1 MAVAFSAFVT
11 ASIVRAEP
19 IASMTSAAMAATW
32 GAAAEVP
39 QKGSRTLVDT
49 QSTPVTSGLGR
60 AWNVGNTIDDGPAEL
75 YGSISVGVTASV
87 AATVTTSGTAAWPKM
102 LPATTLN

>member
-1 MAVAFSAFVT
+1 MAVALSAFVT
-11 ASIVRAEP
+11 ASMVPAAP
-19 IASMTSAAMAATW
+19 IACMTSAATPATW

-39 QKGSRTLVDT
+39 QKGSKTLVDT

-60 AWNVGNTIDDGPAEL
+60 AWNAGKRIDVGPAEL
-75 YGSISVGVTASV
+75 YGSISDGIAASV

-102 LPATTLN
+102 LPAT